1 MHAKIKNP
9 GPSNSSAAKSSKVHI
24 LQDALPD
31 TLQELRDI
39 AETWAQDSIKFAVVA
54 VPTYFSEDDR
64 NAVRQAGASIGL
76 DVIRI
81 VNTSTAAGIA
91 YGIDK
96 SDDFLHVVF
105 LELGRENFEVSVVEV
120 DMGVFDHRATVSD
133 LELGKKIGGL
143 VENQKARGNSHFRAD
158 ETSLLEQTLVSVE
171 RAIQEANLT
180 KTDIAHVVVTGEYTR
195 AREFRD
201 MLEPFFNGK
210 RLTTLNDRGDSR
222 LVPENL
228 DHDEAV
234 TFGAAVL
241 ADVLAGHERHSDILG
256 RFSLQPR
263 TLSVETVGGEALR
276 VFQRW
281 TMLPASKTF
290 HLTTTVDGQ
299 TAVVVSVFQ
308 GEVPEVRKNDEV
320 VSLRLDCVPPAPRGI
335 PKVTLVLDMYS
346 DDVGNLKLNA
356 TAHLVGANE
365 DCRDG
370 ATAVLH
376 DFSAVDSIT
385 SEEFELEAAYV
396 YDRTGSEL
404 PGVCV
409 NRQSRL
415 DQHYI
420 TAEVF

>member
-1 MHAKIKNP
+1 MAP
-9 GPSNSSAAKSSKVHI
+9 GEYLSRLRSSKVHI

-210 RLTTLNDRGDSR
+210 RLKSTYPLLEHPLIWNTQNEAIPNITTIFN
-222 LVPENL
+222 
-228 DHDEAV
+228 
-234 TFGAAVL
+234 
-241 ADVLAGHERHSDILG
+241 
-256 RFSLQPR
+256 
-263 TLSVETVGGEALR
+263 
-276 VFQRW
+276 
-281 TMLPASKTF
+281 
-290 HLTTTVDGQ
+290 
-299 TAVVVSVFQ
+299 
-308 GEVPEVRKNDEV
+308 
-320 VSLRLDCVPPAPRGI
+320 
-335 PKVTLVLDMYS
+335 
-346 DDVGNLKLNA
+346 
-356 TAHLVGANE
+356 
-365 DCRDG
+365 
-370 ATAVLH
+370 
-376 DFSAVDSIT
+376 
-385 SEEFELEAAYV
+385 
-396 YDRTGSEL
+396 
-404 PGVCV
+404 
-409 NRQSRL
+409 
-415 DQHYI
+415 
-420 TAEVF
+420 